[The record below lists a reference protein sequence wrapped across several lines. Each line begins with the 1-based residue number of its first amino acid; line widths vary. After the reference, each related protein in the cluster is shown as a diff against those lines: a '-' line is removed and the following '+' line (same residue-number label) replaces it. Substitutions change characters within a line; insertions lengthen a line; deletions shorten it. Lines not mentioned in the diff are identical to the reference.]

1 MKTSTSLHRWV
12 MPWLAPVALGVAY
25 VVELVREGLAG
36 EPLALLVQVLLAAP
50 PVMALSVLLAI
61 AEQELRAHALTHG
74 PVRFRRVVAQLLSAR
89 NLVPSVVLLI
99 MVLPLGVPALFA
111 LSWLFGERSS
121 HAPDAVPRRLLNGS

>member
-1 MKTSTSLHRWV
+1 
-12 MPWLAPVALGVAY
+12 VALGLAY
-25 VVELVREGLAG
+25 VIELVREGLAG
-36 EPLALLVQVLLAAP
+36 EPLGMLVQVLLVATLVA
-50 PVMALSVLLAI
+50 ALSVLLAI

-99 MVLPLGVPALFA
+99 MVLPLSVPAPLM